1 MSGKKVGNKIRNK
14 NAYNAI
20 ARDKFPTY
28 RKEYR
33 GMLKANIITKSAID
47 FSDNGRCWW
56 IQRKLQEYVY
66 TAQRPRGES

>member
-1 MSGKKVGNKIRNK
+1 MSDKKVGNKIRNK

-20 ARDKFPTY
+20 AKDKFPTY
-28 RKEYR
+28 RIEYR
-33 GMLKANIITKSAID
+33 GMLKADIISKSALD

-66 TAQRPRGES
+66 LPHRPRVE